1 MHNILIKLPLS
12 VLEGAFKM
20 SKFKVDIV
28 GIDTNKLKVL
38 KNDEM
43 TTLFKKFKDG
53 DKMAKEDIINGN
65 LKLVLSIISKF
76 RNKNLDM
83 NDLFQVG
90 CVGLIKAVDNFNP
103 EYGVMFS
110 TYAVPLIL
118 GEVKRLI
125 RTNSS
130 VRIARSIRDTA
141 YRILKFK
148 EEYSNINGFE
158 PTNAIISK
166 ELGIEEYE
174 IRDALE
180 SLQDPMSIFDPIYN
194 DGGDTIYLLDQI
206 ADTKKN
212 NTDKDLILAMNEA
225 LTKIKKRERDIL
237 VSRYIIGK
245 TQSEIA
251 DELGVSQ
258 AQVSRIESN
267 AIKSVHKL
275 ME

>member
-1 MHNILIKLPLS
+1 
-12 VLEGAFKM
+12 M

-43 TTLFKKFKDG
+43 ATLFKKFKDG

>member
-1 MHNILIKLPLS
+1 
-12 VLEGAFKM
+12 M
-20 SKFKVDIV
+20 SKFKVDIT
-28 GIDTNKLKVL
+28 GIDTNSLRVL
-38 KNDEM
+38 SNKEM
-43 TTLFKKFKDG
+43 TELFLKYKQG
-53 DKMAKEDIINGN
+53 DELAKEEIINGN

-90 CVGLIKAVDNFNP
+90 CVGLIKAVDNFDIS
-103 EYGVMFS
+103 YGVMFS

-125 RTNSS
+125 RSNTS
-130 VRIARSIRDTA
+130 VRVARSIRDTA

-148 EEYSNINGFE
+148 EEYSNINGLE
-158 PTNAIISK
+158 PSNKVIAK

-180 SLQDPMSIFDPIYN
+180 SLQDPVSIFEPIYN

-206 ADTKKN
+206 ADVKKN
-212 NTDKDLILAMNEA
+212 SSDKDMLIAMREA
-225 LTKIKKRERDIL
+225 LSKIKEREKEIL
-237 VSRYIIGK
+237 VSRYIVGK

-258 AQVSRIESN
+258 AQISRIESN
-267 AIKSVHKL
+267 AMKNLKKL

>member
-1 MHNILIKLPLS
+1 
-12 VLEGAFKM
+12 M
-20 SKFKVDIV
+20 SKFKVDIT
-28 GIDTNKLKVL
+28 GIDTNSLKVL
-38 KNDEM
+38 SNKEM
-43 TTLFKKFKDG
+43 MVLFDRFKKG
-53 DKMAKEDIINGN
+53 DEIAKEELINGN

-76 RNKNLDM
+76 RNKDIDM

-90 CVGLIKAVDNFNP
+90 CIGLIKAVDNFDTS
-103 EYGVMFS
+103 YGVMFS

-148 EEYSNINGFE
+148 EEYSNIFGVE
-158 PTNAIISK
+158 PRNNVIAK

-180 SLQDPMSIFDPIYN
+180 SLQEPMSIFEPIYN
-194 DGGDTIYLLDQI
+194 DGGDTIFLLDQI
-206 ADTKKN
+206 GDVKKN
-212 NTDKDLILAMNEA
+212 NTDKDMILSMRDA
-225 LTKIKKRERDIL
+225 LGKIKKREREIL
-237 VSRYIIGK
+237 VGRYIVGK
-245 TQSEIA
+245 TQNEIA
-251 DELGVSQ
+251 EELGVSQ
-258 AQVSRIESN
+258 AQISRIESSAMKN
-267 AIKSVHKL
+267 IKKL

>member
-1 MHNILIKLPLS
+1 
-12 VLEGAFKM
+12 M

-38 KNDEM
+38 TNKEMVALFEKYKSGDES
-43 TTLFKKFKDG
+43 
-53 DKMAKEDIINGN
+53 AKEELINGN

-76 RNKNLDM
+76 RNKDLDM

-90 CVGLIKAVDNFNP
+90 CIGLIKAVDNFDTS
-103 EYGVMFS
+103 YGVMFS

-130 VRIARSIRDTA
+130 LRVARSIRDTA

-148 EEYSNINGFE
+148 EEYSNIYGVD
-158 PTNAIISK
+158 PSNAVIAR
-166 ELGIEEYE
+166 ELGIEEFE

-180 SLQDPMSIFDPIYN
+180 SLQEPMSIFEPIYN
-194 DGGDTIYLLDQI
+194 DGGDTIYLLDQV
-206 ADTKKN
+206 ADVKKGGS
-212 NTDKDLILAMNEA
+212 DKDLLIAMREA
-225 LTKIKKRERDIL
+225 LGKIKKRERDIL
-237 VSRYIIGK
+237 VSRYLIGK
-245 TQSEIA
+245 TQNEIA
-251 DELGVSQ
+251 EDLGVSQ
-258 AQVSRIESN
+258 AQISRIESN
-267 AIKSVHKL
+267 AIKNVKKL

>member
-1 MHNILIKLPLS
+1 
-12 VLEGAFKM
+12 M

-38 KNDEM
+38 KNKEM
-43 TTLFKKFKDG
+43 IELFEKFKGG
-53 DKMAKEDIINGN
+53 DENAKEQLINGN

-76 RNKNLDM
+76 RNKDIDM

-90 CVGLIKAVDNFNP
+90 CVGLIKAVDNFDTS
-103 EYGVMFS
+103 YGVMFS

-130 VRIARSIRDTA
+130 LRVARSIRDTA
-141 YRILKFK
+141 YKILKFK
-148 EEYSNINGFE
+148 EEYSNIYGIE
-158 PTNAIISK
+158 PSLPTIAK
-166 ELGIEEYE
+166 ELNIEEYE

-180 SLQDPMSIFDPIYN
+180 SLQEPMSIFEPIYN
-194 DGGDTIYLLDQI
+194 DGGDTIYLLDQVTDVKQNSI
-206 ADTKKN
+206 
-212 NTDKDLILAMNEA
+212 DKDMLIAMKEAMN
-225 LTKIKKRERDIL
+225 KIKTREKEIL
-237 VSRYIIGK
+237 MSRYIIGK

-251 DELGVSQ
+251 EDMGVSQ
-258 AQVSRIESN
+258 AQISRIESS
-267 AIKSVHKL
+267 AIKNLKKL

>member
-1 MHNILIKLPLS
+1 
-12 VLEGAFKM
+12 M

-38 KNDEM
+38 SNKEMND
-43 TTLFKKFKDG
+43 LFVRYKEG
-53 DKMAKEDIINGN
+53 DENAKEQLINGN

-76 RNKNLDM
+76 RNKDIDM

-90 CVGLIKAVDNFNP
+90 CVGLIKAVDNFDIS
-103 EYGVMFS
+103 YGVMFS

-130 VRIARSIRDTA
+130 VRVARSIRDTA

-148 EEYSNINGFE
+148 EEYSNIYGIE
-158 PTNAIISK
+158 PTNAVIAK
-166 ELGIEEYE
+166 ELGIEEYD

-180 SLQDPMSIFDPIYN
+180 SLQEPMSIFEPIYN
-194 DGGDTIYLLDQI
+194 DGGDTIFLLDQI
-206 ADTKKN
+206 ADVKKESS
-212 NTDKDLILAMNEA
+212 DKDMLIAMREA
-225 LTKIKKRERDIL
+225 LNKIKKREKDIL
-237 VSRYIIGK
+237 ISRYIVGK

-251 DELGVSQ
+251 EDLGVSQ
-258 AQVSRIESN
+258 AQISRIESN
-267 AIKSVHKL
+267 AIKNIKKL

>member
-1 MHNILIKLPLS
+1 
-12 VLEGAFKM
+12 M
-20 SKFKVDIV
+20 SKFKVDIT

-38 KNDEM
+38 KNAEM
-43 TTLFKKFKDG
+43 TDLFKRYKEG
-53 DKMAKEDIINGN
+53 DLMAKDELINGN
-65 LKLVLSIISKF
+65 LKLVLSLISKF

-90 CVGLIKAVDNFNP
+90 CVGLIKAVDNFDIS
-103 EYGVMFS
+103 YGVMFS

-148 EEYSNINGFE
+148 EEYANMYGLEPSNSTI
-158 PTNAIISK
+158 AK

-180 SLQDPMSIFDPIYN
+180 SLQDPMSIFEPIYN

-212 NTDKDLILAMNEA
+212 NSDKDMIIAMNEA
-225 LTKIKKRERDIL
+225 LSKIKKRERDIL
-237 VSRYIIGK
+237 ISRYIIGK

-251 DELGVSQ
+251 EELGVSQ